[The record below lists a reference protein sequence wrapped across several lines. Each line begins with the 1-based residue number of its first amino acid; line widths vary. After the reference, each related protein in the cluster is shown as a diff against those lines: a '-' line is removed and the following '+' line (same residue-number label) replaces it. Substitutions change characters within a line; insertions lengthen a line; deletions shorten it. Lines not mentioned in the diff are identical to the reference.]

1 MEKMKLLAIVE
12 KNDDGFYQI
21 SCEQDLMGYH
31 FGGFG
36 YSVEEAKADF
46 KESIDEALEM
56 IAEAGQEVPNDDIEV
71 VFKYDLESFFSYF
84 DWINVTQL
92 ARIAGIN
99 ESKMRQYKAGLAVA
113 SDRTAHKILATVH
126 RIGAE
131 LQAAQL

>member
-1 MEKMKLLAIVE
+1 MKILAIVE
-12 KNDDGFYQI
+12 KNENGFYQI

-36 YSVEEAKADF
+36 HSVDEAKADF
-46 KESIDEALEM
+46 MESVDEAREM
-56 IAEAGQEVPNDDIEV
+56 IAESGQEVQSEKIQV

-99 ESKMRQYKAGLAVA
+99 ESKMRQYKAGLAFA
-113 SDRTAHKILATVH
+113 SDRTTRKIMTTIH

-131 LQAAQL
+131 LQSAVL